1 MLALAWIR
9 VFEHSR
15 GSMMMGTDW
24 LSWLDSVT
32 DSGLGEDGDT
42 AVTVFLL
49 CLWGTK
55 QSRSDFIF

>member
-15 GSMMMGTDW
+15 GSIMMGADW
-24 LSWLDSVT
+24 LSWLDSTT
-32 DSGLGEDGDT
+32 DRRLGEDGDT
-42 AVTVFLL
+42 AATVFFL

-55 QSRSDFIF
+55 QIRSDFIF